1 MEKNYGEEVV
11 FTNGDIADQLEEYTD
26 KDYKLFDDFLKRFGT
41 SNIDL
46 STAVGFVLTMFE
58 ESIMDTYKIGKR
70 ELNNNIEPDILKTVG
85 WCLEILREALLDE

>member
-46 STAVGFVLTMFE
+46 STAVGFLIAMFE
-58 ESIMDTYKIGKR
+58 ESIMDAYKIKKR
-70 ELNNNIEPDILKTVG
+70 ELNKIEPDILKTVG
-85 WCLEILREALLDE
+85 WCLGILREALLDE